1 MEERRGGARPGGTPK
16 QGGAPEEARPGGT
29 PEQGGAPDSVRQ
41 GGAGR
46 AGGVRP
52 EMDCPYKER
61 RTVPVARVI
70 EKVNE
75 CMSRR
80 DYAGVERVLRYWL
93 QEAESVGD
101 LRGRMSIR
109 SEMVGHYRKTGEK
122 EKAFESARDLE
133 KLIGELEY
141 EGTVSAAVAWINI
154 GTMLSSFGEHEQA
167 LTFFERACEVCAKAE
182 AAKAGVETTEPV
194 TGGTQK
200 PGTGDMQG
208 PGPESTGTTELH
220 GTFPPDLAG
229 GLHNNMGL
237 VLSALGRYEEALVM
251 FGKAMDYMAA
261 VPGGRLEQAVT
272 CLNMADTLEAQ
283 LGMEEAE
290 KRICDLVEQAEEFLM
305 NPDHPQD
312 GYYAYVCEKC
322 APVFGHYGYFAAE
335 EEFAARAR
343 RIYESAGAR

>member
-1 MEERRGGARPGGTPK
+1 MEEREGGVRPGG
-16 QGGAPEEARPGGT
+16 
-29 PEQGGAPDSVRQ
+29 S
-41 GGAGR
+41 GR

-80 DYAGVERVLRYWL
+80 DYAGVERVLCYWL

-109 SEMVGHYRKTGEK
+109 SEMVGHYRKTGER

-154 GTMLSSFGEHEQA
+154 GTMLSSFREHERA
-167 LTFFERACEVCAKAE
+167 LGFFERAREVCVKAE
-182 AAKAGVETTEPV
+182 AVAASGAEAAAASGAENAASGAEAAAASGAENAASGAETAGMEP
-194 TGGTQK
+194 
-200 PGTGDMQG
+200 
-208 PGPESTGTTELH
+208 S

-237 VLSALGRYEEALVM
+237 VLSALGRYEEALAM

-335 EEFAARAR
+335 EEFTARAR
-343 RIYESAGAR
+343 RIYEAAGAR